1 MRRVPLGAVALAC
14 GLAAGSAALAQ
25 ERIDPVPRELE
36 RAGVEER
43 LDASLPLQL
52 AFKDDQGRD
61 VTLGRYFKPGR
72 PVILTLNYYR
82 CPMLCTLELN
92 GLVAGLRG
100 LGWTPGDEFEIV
112 TVSID
117 PKETSALARAKKL
130 SYLEDYGKPA
140 AEAGW
145 HFLTG
150 GAAAIEALTGTV
162 GFSYQYDAETD
173 QYAHPAVIVLASPEG
188 RITRYLYGVEFPS
201 TTLRMGLLEASKGK
215 IGTAIDRFVL
225 YCYHFDAERGR
236 YSIAAVKIM
245 RVGGLATLL
254 GLGIVVSRLRR
265 RGTVPGRA
273 A

>member
-1 MRRVPLGAVALAC
+1 MRVSVLAAVPLLCGISAGAGAR
-14 GLAAGSAALAQ
+14 AQ
-25 ERIDPVPRELE
+25 ERTDPVPRGLE
-36 RAGVEER
+36 RAGVEEH

-52 AFKDDQGRD
+52 AFRDDRGQE

-92 GLVAGLRG
+92 GLVAGLRE
-100 LGWTPGDEFEIV
+100 LGWTPGDEFEVV

-117 PKETSALARAKKL
+117 PKESTALARAKKL
-130 SYLEDYGKPA
+130 SYLEDYGNPA
-140 AEAGW
+140 ADAGW

-150 GAAAIEALTGTV
+150 GAEAIEKLAAAV

-173 QYAHPAVIVLASPEG
+173 QFAHPAVVFLASPEG
-188 RITRYLYGVEFPS
+188 RVTRYLYGVEFPPS
-201 TTLRMGLLEASKGK
+201 TLKMGLLEASRGK

-225 YCYHFDAERGR
+225 FCYHFDADRGR
-236 YSIAAVKIM
+236 YSIAAMKLM
-245 RVGGLATLL
+245 RLGGVATLL
-254 GLGIVVSRLRR
+254 GLGIAVSRLRR
-265 RGTVPGRA
+265 RA